1 MNSKCS
7 RLKKPFDVDSE
18 RYDRVKMLNKI
29 SLVYTSPFFFH
40 THSYHHRHKQAK
52 SMTLFLNDYKKLDA
66 PRN

>member
-40 THSYHHRHKQAK
+40 THSYRFTDINKQK
-52 SMTLFLNDYKKLDA
+52 V
-66 PRN
+66 